1 MSSKWLVVPSRLLE
15 KRSEPSRKY
24 GLSLPIPRLA
34 TWNAP
39 ISSPSLV
46 YGVLYSSH
54 WLRYWNSHYRNWLE
68 SSKSGSTRLST
79 VPRHCYIGRRNKR
92 TSKQGASWMVLM
104 LTLSATISRA
114 LTTQSSRREK
124 SCTTDYTTNPGYLTS
139 RAREYL
145 SRTCCSCWHI
155 TSWLLTARPWCKWS
169 ILSLRSFKPNSSLV
183 SRTS

>member
-1 MSSKWLVVPSRLLE
+1 MSSKWPVVPNRSLE
-15 KRSEPSRKY
+15 KKSEPSRKCV
-24 GLSLPIPRLA
+24 LSSPIPRLA

-46 YGVLYSSH
+46 YGDLYSSH
-54 WLRYWNSHYRNWLE
+54 WLRYWYSHYRNWLE
-68 SSKSGSTRLST
+68 FSKSGSTRLST
-79 VPRHCYIGRRNKR
+79 VPRRCYIGHRNKR
-92 TSKQGASWMVLM
+92 TSGQGVSWMALM

-139 RAREYL
+139 RARESL

-155 TSWLLTARPWCKWS
+155 TSWLLTARPWCKRS
-169 ILSLRSFKPNSSLV
+169 VLFLTSFKSNSSLV
-183 SRTS
+183 SRIS